1 MMKTLL
7 VLILTFLL
15 ICFGFGQTSYK
26 MPPKEIVEILE
37 APPTPLISISPR
49 MDAMMLVSYDP
60 HPSIELLAQPILR
73 IGGVRINPV
82 LNSRQRTTQ
91 YTGIS
96 IKRFDNMK
104 EIKITIPPN
113 SRIGIPT
120 WSYDGKMIA
129 FARDAQN
136 GVELWVADVASGKSR
151 QLPGVLVNDILGSP
165 MRWMSDSKK
174 LLVQSIVSKRGKVPL
189 PPTVPSGPI
198 IDETIGKMSRVPTY
212 QDLLKDAHDESL
224 FAYYAQSQLIVVD
237 AISGKKQ
244 NIGEPGIYS
253 SAEFSPDEEY
263 ILVNKI
269 RRPFSYRVPYYYFT
283 RSSEVWNNKGVLAKK
298 ISDSPVS
305 DEIPSQ
311 GVPTGP
317 RSVQWQE
324 STPSSLLWVE
334 ALDDGNPTNKVPHR
348 DKIMKWDASDR
359 GEPTEITK
367 LEHRFAG
374 IEWTAKSGTVIISE
388 INRDKRW
395 RTTYLLDLANPVDS
409 KKVLFDL
416 SINDNYNDPGRPV
429 QFIGVT
435 GSSTLLQDGDWIYL
449 SGRGASEKGD
459 RPFIDKLNLS
469 TLQKDRLFQS
479 GENELQQFVAF
490 IGNSRSQIITR
501 RETKSDVP
509 NYFVV
514 DMNSGQRTLLTFFK
528 DPAPQLTGIQKELIR
543 YYRPDGV
550 PLSGT
555 LYLPPDYQKGTR
567 LPTLVWAY
575 PLEYSDPATAGQV
588 RSSPNAFTFMRG
600 ASPLFY
606 LTQGYAVL
614 MDATMPIVGEVETMN
629 DTFVEQ
635 IVAAAKAAID
645 KLDSLGVSDR
655 NRMLVSG
662 HSYGAFMTAN
672 LLAHSELFAAGI
684 ARSGAYNRSLTP
696 FGFQSER
703 RSFWE
708 ARDTYMRVSP
718 FAYANKINEPILLI
732 HGAADNNQ
740 GTHPIQSERLYQAI
754 SGHGG
759 TVRLV
764 MLPHESHGYAA
775 RESVLHTL
783 AEMIEWA
790 DKYVKNRKLT
800 GDQ

>member
-7 VLILTFLL
+7 VLMFTVLL
-15 ICFGFGQTSYK
+15 FCFGYGQTSYK
-26 MPPKEIVEILE
+26 MPPKEIVEILDS
-37 APPTPLISISPR
+37 PPTPLISISPR
-49 MDAMMLVSYDP
+49 MDAMMSVSYDP

-104 EIKITIPPN
+104 EIGIIIPPN
-113 SRIGIPT
+113 LRIGIPV

-174 LLVQSIVSKRGKVPL
+174 LLVQSIVSNKGKAPSA
-189 PPTVPSGPI
+189 PTVPSGPI
-198 IDETIGKMSRVPTY
+198 IDETIGKMSRTPTY

-263 ILVNKI
+263 ILVTKM
-269 RRPFSYRVPYYYFT
+269 RKPFSYRVPYYYFT
-283 RSSEVWNNKGVLAKK
+283 RSSEVWNKKGIFVHKVA
-298 ISDSPVS
+298 DSPVS

-317 RSVQWQE
+317 RSLQWQE
-324 STPSSLLWVE
+324 AMPSSLLWVE
-334 ALDDGNPTNKVPHR
+334 ALDEGNPTRKVSHR
-348 DKIMKWDASDR
+348 DKLMKWDASVR
-359 GEPTEITK
+359 GEPTEVAK

-374 IEWTAKSGTVIISE
+374 IEYAAKNETVIISE

-395 RTTYLLDLANPVDS
+395 RTSYVLDIVNPAGS

-469 TLQKDRLFQS
+469 TLQKERLFQS
-479 GENELQQFVAF
+479 REDELEQFVTF
-490 IGNSRSQIITR
+490 VENSRTQIITR
-501 RETKSDVP
+501 RETKSEVP
-509 NYFVV
+509 NYFLV
-514 DMNSGQRTLLTFFK
+514 DIKSGQKTLLTKFK

-567 LPTLVWAY
+567 LPTLIWAY
-575 PLEYSDPATAGQV
+575 PLEYSDPGLAGQV
-588 RSSPNAFTFMRG
+588 RSSPNAFTFLRG

-614 MDATMPIVGEVETMN
+614 MDATMPVVGDAETMN

-635 IVAAAKAAID
+635 TVAAAKAAID
-645 KLDSLGVSDR
+645 KLDSLEVSDR
-655 NRMLVSG
+655 DKMFVSG

-672 LLAHSELFAAGI
+672 LLAHSDLFAAGI
-684 ARSGAYNRSLTP
+684 ARSGAYNRTLTP

-718 FAYANKINEPILLI
+718 FSFANKINEPILLI

-764 MLPHESHGYAA
+764 VLPHESHGYAA

-783 AEMIEWA
+783 AEMMEWA
-790 DKYVKNRKLT
+790 DKYVKNRKLKS
-800 GDQ
+800 DQ